1 MITKVRTKK
10 YSFESVF
17 KEHFSSFTNN
27 DLLDKF
33 DSIKDEISNTYD
45 EVLNYKLF
53 QMLKMLKRELIKRD
67 LYF

>member
-17 KEHFSSFTNN
+17 EEHFSSFTNN

-45 EVLNYKLF
+45 EILKYKLL

-67 LYF
+67 LNN

>member
-17 KEHFSSFTNN
+17 EEHFSSFTNN
-27 DLLDKF
+27 QLIDRFYSLKE
-33 DSIKDEISNTYD
+33 EISNTYD
-45 EVLNYKLF
+45 EVLKYKLF

-67 LYF
+67 LDY